1 MAHTHTCLRYHVVFS
16 TARRR
21 PLIQESQSAD
31 LYAYVGGIV
40 RGMNG
45 ILLAIGGMPDHV
57 HLLVSLPANLAPATA
72 VQAVKANSSKW
83 MRHERGEPDFGWQ
96 AGYSA
101 FSVSVSA
108 VPRVSAYIAGQ
119 AEHHRTYSFQQE
131 LIALLKKHG
140 IAYDE
145 RFLVE

>member
-16 TARRR
+16 TARRK
-21 PLIQESQSAD
+21 PLILESQTSE
-31 LYAYVGGIV
+31 LYAYMGGIA
-40 RGMNG
+40 RRLNG
-45 ILLAIGGMPDHV
+45 VLLAIGGMPDHV
-57 HLLVSLPANLAPATA
+57 HLLIRLPADLAPAIA
-72 VQAVKANSSKW
+72 VQAIKANSSKW
-83 MRHERGEPDFGWQ
+83 MRQERGEPDFGWQ

-101 FSVSVSA
+101 FSVSASA
-108 VPRVSAYIAGQ
+108 VPRVCAYIAGQ
-119 AEHHRTYSFQQE
+119 AEHHRTHSFQQE